1 MARGGIIFSSCG
13 EMPSIPR
20 ALSVRID
27 LPNDSS
33 YIRYLWDI
41 HTHTHTYI
49 YTHNPRNIIDIMI
62 LVYVIKICPNKA
74 QHHNSTLD
82 FRASHQV
89 GIVLRLQFQ
98 GFRDMLLRS
107 DPMGM
112 LPTTGKLRYTRYF
125 WYVFFFFIV

>member
-1 MARGGIIFSSCG
+1 
-13 EMPSIPR
+13 
-20 ALSVRID
+20 
-27 LPNDSS
+27 
-33 YIRYLWDI
+33 
-41 HTHTHTYI
+41 
-49 YTHNPRNIIDIMI
+49 MI

-125 WYVFFFFIV
+125 WYVFFFLLCKIMVYKYVLFFVSYDNKNPRKYRNMFPGW

>member
-1 MARGGIIFSSCG
+1 MGYS
-13 EMPSIPR
+13 
-20 ALSVRID
+20 
-27 LPNDSS
+27 
-33 YIRYLWDI
+33 
-41 HTHTHTYI
+41 HTHTYI

-125 WYVFFFFIV
+125 WYVFFFYCVKLWFINMFCFLSVMIIRTQENIETCSQDGSLMMFSA